1 MAGVPMNTITNACDN
16 DLNDERLSNRATS
29 FSFIASIIRGEIKRS
44 PLQDLMWLLLVKLP
58 FLFQL

>member
-1 MAGVPMNTITNACDN
+1 MADVPMNTITNACDN
-16 DLNDERLSNRATS
+16 DLNDERLPNRATS

-44 PLQDLMWLLLVKLP
+44 PPQDLMWLLLVKLP